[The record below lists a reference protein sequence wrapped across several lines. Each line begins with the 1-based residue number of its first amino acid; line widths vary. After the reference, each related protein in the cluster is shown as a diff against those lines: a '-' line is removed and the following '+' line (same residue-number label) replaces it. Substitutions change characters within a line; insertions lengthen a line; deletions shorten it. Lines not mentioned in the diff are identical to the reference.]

1 MTDLNPQKIN
11 RLIAE
16 FEQRGHKAKVLALGY
31 RTYAQLFADDHFFAK
46 VHSDPHDPRIK
57 FYQHVQIQLLPDK
70 HAVAIK

>member
-16 FEQRGHKAKVLALGY
+16 FEQQGNKAKILALGY

-46 VHSDPHDPRIK
+46 VA
-57 FYQHVQIQLLPDK
+57 LLHK
-70 HAVAIK
+70 AFEGKVFLSC